1 MTQSLSWTSQYSP
14 KSRQEL
20 TGNYEAI
27 NKLDKYMKSWKKKSP
42 KKRAAFVHGPTGT
55 GKTIAVQLLAKE
67 NNYDL
72 MEINASD
79 QRTKKK
85 IDEILGR
92 TVTQNV
98 TIFGRPRMILLDEM
112 EGVSGQKDRGGISAI
127 ANLIKITRSP
137 IILVATTIG
146 ENMEQKFRSLRDKA
160 TLIEFVSVSFGEIYS
175 KLREI
180 TTDKKIVVN
189 GDILDTIA
197 MRSNGD
203 LRSAIN
209 DLETVASGKESISS
223 EDITWLGERDRQDR
237 TPVILNRIFN
247 ARSLWEA
254 RHTISQSMIP
264 YDNLFEWIYENLPLI
279 IDHPKERLM
288 ALQALS
294 SADIYQKRAR
304 TSNYRLLKYM
314 FNNMTGG
321 VSFSR
326 SESKGLGLL
335 KLVHIAIMKTG
346 LPINNF
352 STTETPEGIM
362 IKPNGWLGKKNWGE
376 LNQLLREKGARWA
389 YGRNVWILP
398 YYREPQTKWRYI
410 RTFHNRRRRKE
421 VALKIA
427 NKTHTS
433 TQKAITETLPLLK
446 IIYQAQP
453 DSREELNQ
461 WLELEDKEQEYMLK

>member
-1 MTQSLSWTSQYSP
+1 
-14 KSRQEL
+14 
-20 TGNYEAI
+20 
-27 NKLDKYMKSWKKKSP
+27 MKSWKKKPP
-42 KKRAAFVHGPTGT
+42 KKRAAFVHGPPGT
-55 GKTIAVQLLAKE
+55 GKTVAIQLLAKE

-85 IDEILGR
+85 IEELLGR
-92 TVTQNV
+92 AVAQNV

-112 EGVSGQKDRGGISAI
+112 EGVSGQKDRGGITAI
-127 ANLIKITRSP
+127 ANIIKITRSP

-146 ENMEQKFRSLRDKA
+146 ENMGQKFRSLRDKA
-160 TLIEFVSVSFGEIYS
+160 TLIEFTPISFGEVYS
-175 KLREI
+175 KLQEI
-180 TTDKKIVVN
+180 SSSKNITVN

-247 ARSLWEA
+247 AKSLWEA

-264 YDNLFEWIYENLPLI
+264 YDDLFNWIYENLPLI
-279 IDHPKERLM
+279 IDHPKERLI

-335 KLVHIAIMKTG
+335 KLVHVAILKTG

-352 STTETPEGIM
+352 TTTETPEGIL
-362 IKPNGWLGKKNWGE
+362 IKPSRWLGKEKWGE
-376 LNQLLREKGARWA
+376 LNQLLRETGARWA

-410 RTFHNRRRRKE
+410 RTFHNRNRRKG
-421 VALKIA
+421 VAVKIA

-433 TQKAITETLPLLK
+433 TQKAISETLPLLK

-453 DSREELNQ
+453 DSREGLNK

>member
-1 MTQSLSWTSQYSP
+1 MTKSLPWTSQYSP

-20 TGNYEAI
+20 TGNHEAI
-27 NKLDKYMKSWKKKSP
+27 NNLDKYMKSWKKKPP
-42 KKRAAFVHGPTGT
+42 KKRAAFVYGPSGT
-55 GKTIAVQLLAKE
+55 GKTVAIQILAQE

-79 QRTKKK
+79 QRTKNK
-85 IDEILGR
+85 IDELLGR
-92 TVTQNV
+92 AVSQNV

-112 EGVSGQKDRGGISAI
+112 EGVSGQKDRGGITAI
-127 ANLIKITRSP
+127 ASYIKITRSP

-146 ENMEQKFRSLRDKA
+146 ENMEQKFRSLLDKA
-160 TLIEFVSVSFGEIYS
+160 SLIEFSPITFGEVYS
-175 KLREI
+175 KLQEI
-180 TTDKKIVVN
+180 TINKKITVN
-189 GDILDTIA
+189 SDILDTIA

-254 RHTISQSMIP
+254 RQTISQSMIP
-264 YDNLFEWIYENLPLI
+264 YDVLFEWIYENLPLI

-294 SADIYQKRAR
+294 SADIYQKRAK

-314 FNNMTGG
+314 FNQMTGG

-326 SESKGLGLL
+326 SKSKGLGLS

-352 STTETPEGIM
+352 TTIETPEGIM
-362 IKPNGWLGKKNWGE
+362 IKPNSWLGKEKWGE
-376 LNQLLREKGARWA
+376 LNHLLRETGARWA

-398 YYREPQTKWRYI
+398 YYREPQTKWRFI
-410 RTFHNRRRRKE
+410 TTFHNRNRRKG
-421 VALKIA
+421 VAEKIA

-461 WLELEDKEQEYMLK
+461 WLELEDKEQEFMLK